1 VKTPKRI
8 RHVEAEGFYHGTQG
22 VGREPMLVQIA
33 AQFEATRAEVREKF
47 ARILKRLEARME
59 VLRERKGR
67 AEARLAEVVAET
79 GGRRPEILAPLFW
92 LALGLCAVVGEV
104 ILIAPVLDGWGIA
117 DPEMQLF
124 AAAVIV
130 LTASGLFERV
140 LRRVKDGSHP
150 EPARVSG
157 SAGVRHLVTV
167 LLAVFA
173 LALLAAF
180 GWWRANEMI
189 FASSVSG
196 GEWGSFLA
204 RNPDLTRTSV
214 ILLTLG
220 LPLFAALTMDWGF
233 RELRLGFAWHRAE
246 RTVAHCAETLRKL
259 PKRHEEKTLALGEKL
274 KGLQEEERKTA
285 HAYLEHH
292 ELGVILGAVKEHPA
306 WIVLRAMG
314 LVLLLV
320 AACLLLD
327 PLLARH
333 VESSRAR
340 VIFYILATAGTI
352 ALYLAHALGHRERP
366 TSRDLYR
373 NRAVRWRDATA
384 AELATRIVPPAA
396 DRAAMDGDVRH
407 DGWPA
412 PRKAARK

>member
-1 VKTPKRI
+1 VNTPKRI
-8 RHVEAEGFYHGTQG
+8 RHVEPEGFYAGTQG
-22 VGREPMLVQIA
+22 VSREPMLEQIA
-33 AQFEATRAEVREKF
+33 AQFEGVRAEVREKS

-59 VLRERKGR
+59 VLRERKQC
-67 AEARLAEVVAET
+67 AEARLAELVAET

-92 LALGLCAVVGEV
+92 LALGLCAVAGEV

-150 EPARVSG
+150 EPERVSG

-214 ILLTLG
+214 ILLTVG
-220 LPLFAALTMDWGF
+220 FPLFAALTMDWGF
-233 RELRLGFAWHRAE
+233 RELRLGFAWHKAE
-246 RTVAHCAETLRKL
+246 RTIAHCAETLRKL
-259 PKRHEEKTLALGEKL
+259 EKRRELESATLAERL
-274 KGLQEEERKTA
+274 KALEEEERKTT

-292 ELGVILGAVKEHPA
+292 ELGAILGAVEEHPA
-306 WIVLRAMG
+306 WIILRAAG
-314 LVLLLV
+314 LVLLLT
-320 AACLLLD
+320 AACLVFD

-333 VESSRAR
+333 VESSRVR
-340 VIFYILATAGTI
+340 VIFYILATAGAV
-352 ALYLAHALGHRERP
+352 ALYLAYALRHRERP
-366 TSRDLYR
+366 TPHDLYR
-373 NRAVRWRDATA
+373 NRALRWRDTRAIGS
-384 AELATRIVPPAA
+384 ATRAALPPAA
-396 DRAAMDGDVRH
+396 DRATIDGGVRH
-407 DGWPA
+407 DGLS
-412 PRKAARK
+412 R

>member
-1 VKTPKRI
+1 MNTPKRI
-8 RHVEAEGFYHGTQG
+8 RHVEPEGFYAGTQG
-22 VGREPMLVQIA
+22 TSREPMLEQIA
-33 AQFEATRAEVREKF
+33 AQFEAARAEVREKF
-47 ARILKRLEARME
+47 ACILKRLEARLE
-59 VLRERKGR
+59 VLRERKQR
-67 AEARLAEVVAET
+67 AETRLAQLVTET

-92 LALGLCAVVGEV
+92 LVLGLCAVVGEV

-117 DPEMQLF
+117 DPQIQLF

-140 LRRVKDGSHP
+140 LRRVKDASHP

-204 RNPDLTRTSV
+204 RNPNLTRTSV

-233 RELRLGFAWHRAE
+233 RELRLGFAWHKAE
-246 RTVAHCAETLRKL
+246 RTIAHSAEMLRKL
-259 PKRHEEKTLALGEKL
+259 PKRHEEKSLALGEKL
-274 KGLQEEERKTA
+274 KGLEEEERSTT

-292 ELGVILGAVKEHPA
+292 ELGVILGAVKEGLG
-306 WIVLRAMG
+306 WIILRALG
-314 LVLLLV
+314 LALLLV
-320 AACLLLD
+320 AACLLLE
-327 PLLARH
+327 PLLARQF
-333 VESSRAR
+333 ESLGTRIILY
-340 VIFYILATAGTI
+340 VLATAGVITLCLAY
-352 ALYLAHALGHRERP
+352 ALRHRERP
-366 TSRDLYR
+366 TPHDLYR
-373 NRAVRWRDATA
+373 NRALRWREDTATVPPPRAELPA
-384 AELATRIVPPAA
+384 AESVGAN
-396 DRAAMDGDVRH
+396 GGVRH
-407 DGWPA
+407 DGISE
-412 PRKAARK
+412 